1 MKKIEGIKRKLEEL
15 KPILKEKFKVKKI
28 GIFGSY
34 LKGEQ
39 NSNSDLDILVEFS
52 ETIGLLKFIE
62 LEHFLSQELG
72 LKVDLIMKEALKP
85 RLKEGILREVV
96 YL

>member
-1 MKKIEGIKRKLEEL
+1 MKKIEKIKSQLEEL
-15 KPILKEKFKVKKI
+15 KPVLKERFKVEKI

-34 LKGEQ
+34 LRGEQ
-39 NSNSDLDILVEFS
+39 GRRSDLDILVEFS